1 MKSKLETRTQ
11 MERSYNDEIDNLKIA
26 LRREKEKL
34 DNYINTEHQSEISN
48 LKKQVCTHYSRII
61 FAKDFSVKSRG
72 NVLL

>member
-1 MKSKLETRTQ
+1 

-48 LKKQVCTHYSRII
+48 LKKQVCPHYCRKII
-61 FAKDFSVKSRG
+61 VLQKFFSKESG
-72 NVLL
+72 EHFISVLLHEV